1 MVVALLAFAASAPAR
16 PHDVLFIAVDDL
28 RPNIAAFG
36 PKFMHTPHL
45 DKLASEGVLF
55 ERAYVQYSYCA
66 PSRNRCAPCQC
77 VSDSPEAHCRVRSA
91 KSDVMLVPTILFMKL
106 HVWSET

>member
-1 MVVALLAFAASAPAR
+1 VVALLAFAASAPAR

-77 VSDSPEAHCRVRSA
+77 FSDTCSPEAHCRVRSA
-91 KSDVMLVPTILFMKL
+91 KSVCVAP
-106 HVWSET
+106 SCS